1 MTIAELE
8 RQLESLK
15 FTVERLQERVAH
27 LERTKSDKMQVYE
40 YWDEYNARKK

>member
-8 RQLESLK
+8 AQVDSLK
-15 FTVERLQERVAH
+15 FTVERLTERIEK
-27 LERTKSDKMQVYE
+27 LEHNKADKMRVYE